1 MKVFVY
7 FNTNVYCHSRSE
19 ENGCLCNV
27 LHFLTKKVT
36 FASEIFLLNN
46 LFKKIKCYSVF
57 YIIRTYYN
65 SSD

>member
-36 FASEIFLLNN
+36 FASQIF
-46 LFKKIKCYSVF
+46 
-57 YIIRTYYN
+57 III
-65 SSD
+65 SQVM